1 MIKPNYDLVKT
12 MYRSM
17 GYPFDE
23 RKEFVNLFGI
33 RSKDL
38 LLDQFN
44 DLLGACYIDY
54 FGEPKCLV
62 FPGTTKPGLH
72 YLKNELGNEEGTF
85 IMAPGFYKD
94 CWMSGLHNGHAAYI
108 QSRYGVFKGYRHKNS
123 DGKLDLSGKI
133 YDNALGVDGHTTRYD
148 MLVNNVVD
156 RFSAGCQVAWFDKH
170 HSIWYNLGL
179 RTFEL
184 YKITKI
190 SYALFQE

>member
-1 MIKPNYDLVKT
+1 MINPNYDAMKLI
-12 MYRSM
+12 YNEF
-17 GYPFDE
+17 GYSFDE

-38 LLDQFN
+38 LVDQFN

-54 FGEPKCLV
+54 FGVKQCLA

-72 YLKNELGNEEGTF
+72 YLKNELGNQAGTF

-94 CWMSGLHNGHAAYI
+94 CWAAGLHNSRPAYV
-108 QSRYGVFKGYRHKNS
+108 QSGPKVFKGYRDSNS
-123 DGKLDLSGKI
+123 DGKLDMSGKL
-133 YDNALGVDGHTTRYD
+133 YDDAMGVDGHTTRAD
-148 MLVNNVVD
+148 ILVNNVVD

-179 RTFEL
+179 RTFEV
-184 YKITKI
+184 YKINKI